1 MKLIKIIFSFL
12 FQMSR
17 RRRGGRN
24 QGNDDDDNGFAGRG
38 GYMAAKKQKLE
49 EQFSK
54 VIPYLDEKRSSL
66 F

>member
-1 MKLIKIIFSFL
+1 MKLKKIIFSFL

-24 QGNDDDDNGFAGRG
+24 QGNDDDNGFAERG

>member
-1 MKLIKIIFSFL
+1 M
-12 FQMSR
+12 R

-24 QGNDDDDNGFAGRG
+24 QGNDDNGFAEWG

-54 VIPYLDEKRSSL
+54 VIFIRCYRL
-66 F
+66 